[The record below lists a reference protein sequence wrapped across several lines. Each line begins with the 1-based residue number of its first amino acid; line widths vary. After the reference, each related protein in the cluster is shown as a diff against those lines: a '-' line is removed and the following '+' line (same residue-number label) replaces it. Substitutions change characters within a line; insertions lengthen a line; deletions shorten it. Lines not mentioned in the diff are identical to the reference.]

1 LSKLHIFKRQVFL
14 MELWHLSFAAIFPGR
29 NYGKVIVVPLG
40 FAVGGLVFFSEVAIA
55 GFFPLQGIPCHQFG
69 QVDKVRHS
77 SGKFEVFVDVFVR
90 CLPSFPWLTI
100 KFMRLEIDVGVDRYA
115 HQQGLF

>member
-1 LSKLHIFKRQVFL
+1 MQLR
-14 MELWHLSFAAIFPGR
+14 HLSFAAIFPDQ
-29 NYGKVIVVPLG
+29 NDSEVVVVPLG

-55 GFFPLQGIPCHQFG
+55 GFFPLQGIPCHQLG
-69 QVDKVRHS
+69 EVDKVRHS
-77 SGKFEVFVDVFVR
+77 YSTFEIFVDAFVR

-100 KFMRLEIDVGVDRYA
+100 KFMGLEIDVGVDRYA